1 MLLTYVL
8 NNTAHETYG
17 EEVSHLDHALQ
28 AFAASFDRELAGEG
42 DAAAVAAFWHDI
54 GHSAGHD
61 VTVRMRGPS
70 GEDLGALDHET
81 RGAAMMSGII
91 PPRFCTAI
99 ALHTQ
104 AKRYM
109 AGRSGQTLSAA
120 SSATLQEQG
129 GSMSLEEQLVF
140 EGHSCMMEAMTLRVA
155 DDAGKDPNF
164 DYSVW
169 GGRAELLLLAIQQTL
184 RCALIILDY

>member
-1 MLLTYVL
+1 MLLISL
-8 NNTAHETYG
+8 LKETAEETYG
-17 EEVSHLDHALQ
+17 EQVSHLDHALQ
-28 AFAASFDRELAGEG
+28 SFASSFDKRLAGDG
-42 DAAAVAAFWHDI
+42 DATAVAAFWHDI
-54 GHSAGHD
+54 GHSVED
-61 VTVRMRGPS
+61 TVRMRGPN

-81 RGAAMMSGII
+81 RAAAMMEGII

-109 AGRSGQTLSAA
+109 AGRLASTQGVSAA
-120 SSATLQEQG
+120 SLMTLQEQG
-129 GSMSLEEQLVF
+129 GPMSVEQQITF
-140 EGHSCMMEAMTLRVA
+140 EGHPCIMEALALRQA
-155 DDAGKDPNF
+155 DDVAKDPDF

-184 RCALIILDY
+184 RCALS